1 MFGNTLLIINP
12 TARNNKATAVAAK
25 AVNEIKQALDKEPS
39 SPTFEVC
46 HTVYA
51 KEGTALARQKGANFQ
66 TVIVLGGD
74 GIVHEV
80 VNGLMLLPK
89 EDRPIL
95 GIIPCGNGDDFA
107 RSINMSRKPKESLQ
121 ELLIAQPTSIDIVK
135 VNDTY
140 CDETISF
147 GLDAAIALQT
157 MELRKKT
164 GRTGTSLYLQAGFN
178 QLKNQLDVHT
188 ATVSF
193 DDEKAEELSFYLM
206 AIQNGKTYGGGFKIC
221 PKAELDDGYLDIC
234 YALPPLTT
242 LQATTTF
249 LKAKNGGH
257 INHPHV
263 RFKRAKKV
271 SLEFRIA
278 PPTQIDGEAFSATKI
293 DIELEEKAL
302 RILMNETK

>member
-1 MFGNTLLIINP
+1 M
-12 TARNNKATAVAAK
+12 
-25 AVNEIKQALDKEPS
+25 
-39 SPTFEVC
+39 
-46 HTVYA
+46 
-51 KEGTALARQKGANFQ
+51 
-66 TVIVLGGD
+66 
-74 GIVHEV
+74 HEV

-89 EDRPIL
+89 EDRPTL
-95 GIIPCGNGDDFA
+95 GIVPCGNGDDFA

-121 ELLIAQPTSIDIVK
+121 ELLIAQPTSIDIIK

-164 GRTGTSLYLQAGFN
+164 GRTGTSLYLQAGLN
-178 QLKNQLDVHT
+178 QLKNHLDVHT

-193 DDEKAEELSFYLM
+193 DNEKAEELSFYLM
-206 AIQNGKTYGGGFKIC
+206 AIQNGKTYGGGFNIC

-257 INHPHV
+257 IDHPHV

-302 RILMNETK
+302 RVLMNKAK